1 MTRRGRGT
9 GGLAQGTGGRELGTW
24 RGRGSGGAWRWGE
37 SSTNPH
43 PPPLHWQSFLGGE
56 VPWAS
61 SIFYVTQPGWRGR
74 SGPPQ
79 VSEGRSREPYSELTL
94 ETLWSPRGSYLL
106 TVSWGQLGQGG
117 SACPCP
123 GPTCRLVVAAVCGP
137 QHRLCKVRFSS
148 FWGLIRSRCTITQGA
163 LSSLGELRP
172 AAGVGGRSSSSSRP
186 GCPGR
191 PCTGSFPLPRSA
203 GGFKAPPYPAA
214 PILFPPRHPG
224 GPFGATHT
232 VPAEAWDP

>member
-37 SSTNPH
+37 SSTNPPLLPALAELPGRRGALGLQH
-43 PPPLHWQSFLGGE
+43 LLRDPAWVAGQVRAPPGL
-56 VPWAS
+56 
-61 SIFYVTQPGWRGR
+61 
-74 SGPPQ
+74 
-79 VSEGRSREPYSELTL
+79 EGRSREPYSELTL
-94 ETLWSPRGSYLL
+94 ETLWSPQGSYLL

-203 GGFKAPPYPAA
+203 GGFKAPPPRLP